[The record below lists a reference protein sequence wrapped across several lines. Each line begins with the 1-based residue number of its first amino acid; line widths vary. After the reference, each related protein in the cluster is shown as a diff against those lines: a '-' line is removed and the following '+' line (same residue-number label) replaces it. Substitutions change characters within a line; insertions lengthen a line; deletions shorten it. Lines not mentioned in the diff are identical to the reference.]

1 MPELPEVET
10 VCNALKNRAESRII
24 KEFKIYNPNLR
35 WVINRKIPDKTANQ
49 KINLIKARETY
60 SQEKDLTVLA
70 LEEKFA
76 DAIKNNVKS
85 KTLLALFTSKTKI
98 S

>member
-49 KINLIKARETY
+49 KRFCL
-60 SQEKDLTVLA
+60 
-70 LEEKFA
+70 
-76 DAIKNNVKS
+76 
-85 KTLLALFTSKTKI
+85 
-98 S
+98 

>member
-35 WVINRKIPDKTANQ
+35 WVINRKIPDKTANPII
-49 KINLIKARETY
+49 KYRRMVETPLI
-60 SQEKDLTVLA
+60 
-70 LEEKFA
+70 
-76 DAIKNNVKS
+76 
-85 KTLLALFTSKTKI
+85 
-98 S
+98 

>member
-35 WVINRKIPDKTANQ
+35 WVITVSYTHLTLPTI
-49 KINLIKARETY
+49 Y
-60 SQEKDLTVLA
+60 SV
-70 LEEKFA
+70 
-76 DAIKNNVKS
+76 
-85 KTLLALFTSKTKI
+85 
-98 S
+98 